1 MNKIL
6 IIIVF
11 TITIILYFLFSHQQI
26 EKYVEYG
33 NTNIDTPTS
42 DFTSA
47 KINYKMGKITL
58 PSNMKCKNLT
68 KEQKQLVDNNCIMQQ
83 KSFIFNIHNKN
94 PRIPIPGFTNIEKLV
109 FGVDINNVDYYNYDK
124 LNIIKKWFEKY
135 ASNGKIS
142 IGESST
148 KKLQIPFSGIVNL
161 KSDTALLPGY
171 SFQILSL

>member
-83 KSFIFNIHNKN
+83 KVLYLIYITK
-94 PRIPIPGFTNIEKLV
+94 IQGFQYLV
-109 FGVDINNVDYYNYDK
+109 
-124 LNIIKKWFEKY
+124 
-135 ASNGKIS
+135 
-142 IGESST
+142 
-148 KKLQIPFSGIVNL
+148 LQILKNL
-161 KSDTALLPGY
+161 FLV
-171 SFQILSL
+171 